1 MLHVGQQSAFPKLKF
16 LANRMKVERMIERG
30 RRETRVGVRRGSI
43 ESILSEDDM
52 RSLLR
57 RSDEGDGGTATEED
71 TDVDGHTTGDEF
83 EEAVAEDGGD
93 AEKVTLVDDE
103 GELVEG
109 LEIGGVKI

>member
-16 LANRMKVERMIERG
+16 LANRLKIERVIERG

-57 RSDEGDGGTATEED
+57 HSEENTENATATEEED
-71 TDVDGHTTGDEF
+71 TDAVTTGDEF
-83 EEAVAEDGGD
+83 EDAVMER
-93 AEKVTLVDDE
+93 E
-103 GELVEG
+103 ELLDKERM
-109 LEIGGVKI
+109 E